1 MGCEPIPRKA
11 VRLPMSNEQLTPELR
26 ALRSRIG
33 AHAKWAKEPD
43 RSAATARARKAQLD
57 RFDKQVDP
65 DGVLTPQER
74 AKRAESARKE
84 YYTRLAYLSAQARRA
99 RKGGAA

>member
-1 MGCEPIPRKA
+1 
-11 VRLPMSNEQLTPELR
+11 MSEEQLTPELR

-43 RSAATARARKAQLD
+43 RSAATAKARRAQLD

-65 DGVLTPQER
+65 DGVLSPQER
-74 AKRAESARKE
+74 AKRSESARKE

-99 RKGGAA
+99 RRGGAA

>member
-1 MGCEPIPRKA
+1 MPK
-11 VRLPMSNEQLTPELR
+11 EQLTPELR

-33 AHAKWAKEPD
+33 GHAKWAKEPD
-43 RSAATARARKAQLD
+43 RSAATAKARRAQLD

-84 YYTRLAYLSAQARRA
+84 YYTRLAFLSAQARR